1 MNQGNQKF
9 SSSSHFTGAH
19 DVSRHGLSIVRVVKS
34 SRLNNE
40 KLANKTIS
48 TRGTKINGVIH
59 TRIRSPKKL
68 PRADTMTDLL
78 SFPLSR
84 TVAYPQTQSS
94 IVGKPNKPQATDNTE
109 TIQHHQPGSASSW
122 DTDDFQLN
130 SSVDIVSSAR
140 SPIFRSTRVHDNQN
154 INMNSAFEFGN
165 FDTISTQSN
174 ERNSRDKSYGLL
186 NDIKTIGKKKK
197 RFCPKLSG
205 KLVCTIALLALLI
218 AALIAGIVVTIVMTS
233 KDTTKKTTVTT
244 TSQTT
249 VTTTSATTTT
259 TTTTTTS
266 VTTTTATT
274 TATTRPVTCPSAV
287 WHPNGT
293 TVAGS
298 SNGNPG
304 SSASLLNGAY
314 DVRVD
319 SALNVYVADYS
330 NYRFM
335 KWPPN
340 STNGTVI
347 GPKLGAGS
355 SADTQHLNTATTLCF
370 DSTESNL
377 YLSDT
382 FNCRILKLNIASG
395 NITVV
400 IGSGCGNALNQIDW
414 CDGLYI
420 DRFDNIYAADWIN
433 DRVLK
438 FPPSSNLST
447 HGVIVAGTGVAGSAL
462 NQLNTPW
469 NIYID
474 ESDNDT
480 LYVSDYANHRVM
492 KWLANAT
499 NGTIVAGGN
508 GAGLLYTQLTNPQG
522 VFVDSFGT
530 VFVADYGNHRIMK
543 WLKGANNGTLVAGV
557 SGSAGNTA
565 MKLYGPS
572 GIQFDKNG
580 DLYVSDYGNNRI
592 QRFTINSTSC

>member
-9 SSSSHFTGAH
+9 SSSSHLTGAH
-19 DVSRHGLSIVRVVKS
+19 DVSRYGSSIVRVVKS

-40 KLANKTIS
+40 KLTNKTIS

-68 PRADTMTDLL
+68 PCADTMTDLL
-78 SFPLSR
+78 SFSLSR
-84 TVAYPQTQSS
+84 TAAHS
-94 IVGKPNKPQATDNTE
+94 QAAGNTE
-109 TIQHHQPGSASSW
+109 TIHHHQPGSANSW
-122 DTDDFQLN
+122 NTDDFQSN
-130 SSVDIVSSAR
+130 STADIVSSAR
-140 SPIFRSTRVHDNQN
+140 PQIFRSTRVHDNRN

-165 FDTISTQSN
+165 FNTISTRSN
-174 ERNSRDKSYGLL
+174 KRNSRDKSYGLL
-186 NDIKTIGKKKK
+186 NDIKTIGTKKK
-197 RFCPKLSG
+197 RFCPKLSRG
-205 KLVCTIALLALLI
+205 LVCTIALIALLT
-218 AALIAGIVVTIVMTS
+218 AALIAGIVVAVVMTS
-233 KDTTKKTTVTT
+233 KDATTKTTVTT

-249 VTTTSATTTT
+249 VTTTTTTSATTTT

-274 TATTRPVTCPSAV
+274 TTTTRPVTCPSAV

-298 SNGNPG
+298 SNGNAG

-319 SALNVYVADYS
+319 SALNVYVADYW

-420 DRFDNIYAADWIN
+420 DRYDNIYAADWIN

-447 HGVIVAGTGVAGSAL
+447 QGVIVAGTGIAGSAL

-480 LYVSDYANHRVM
+480 LYVSDYNNHRVM

-499 NGTIVAGGN
+499 NGTVVAGGN
-508 GAGLLYTQLTNPQG
+508 GAGLLYTQLTYPQG

-543 WLKGANNGTLVAGV
+543 WLKGASNGTLVAGV

-565 MKLYGPS
+565 MQLYGPS

-580 DLYVSDYGNNRI
+580 DLYVS
-592 QRFTINSTSC
+592 